1 MMGFVTYFS
10 DNLGYFLFV
19 YLMFVSGFF
28 REREIIEARWYGD
41 ANDGDRWQMNQIDGY
56 IGSR

>member
-1 MMGFVTYFS
+1 M
-10 DNLGYFLFV
+10 FV

-28 REREIIEARWYGD
+28 REREIIEGRWYGD
-41 ANDGDRWQMNQIDGY
+41 ANDDDRRHMNQMDGY